1 MRKEWTS
8 QTIFG
13 ACAGILVVALGLTFL
28 LIGLQ
33 SYQTFTQSHLPLG
46 DYFLGT
52 SFDGHTRFGIIPFA
66 VGSLL
71 LVILSLLIAVPL
83 SIGVALYLTEVA
95 PPWIKAP
102 LRGVV
107 ELFLG
112 IPSVIFGLLGLV
124 VLVPF
129 FATLLNNLA
138 QFFTGVPSVNGHAPI
153 FYNGSGILPAV
164 VVISFMVMPT
174 ITTISVDAL
183 TAVPRE
189 LREGSL
195 ALGATRWQTLSKTII
210 PAALPGIMTG
220 VILGATRALGETL
233 AVAFVIGNSGTFPV
247 RFLNVY
253 PYIEIGNTGVL
264 TTTLL
269 SFPDSVHGEKLYNV
283 VWTTAFILLII
294 SALTVAAS
302 RAVASRRIYA

>member
-13 ACAGILVVALGLTFL
+13 ACAGILVIALGLTFL
-28 LIGLQ
+28 LIGLN
-33 SYQTFTQSHLPLG
+33 SYQTFTKSHLPLG

-52 SFDGHTRFGIIPFA
+52 SFDGHSNFGIVPLV
-66 VGSLL
+66 VGSSL
-71 LVILSLLIAVPL
+71 LVVLSLLIAVPL
-83 SIGVALYLTEVA
+83 SVGVALFLTEVA

-102 LRGVV
+102 LRAVV

-129 FATLLNNLA
+129 FANLLNNLA
-138 QFFTGVPSVNGHAPI
+138 QFFTGAASVHGQAPK
-153 FYNGSGILPAV
+153 FYPGSGILPAV
-164 VVISFMVMPT
+164 VVISFMIMPT

-195 ALGATRWQTLSKTII
+195 ALGAT
-210 PAALPGIMTG
+210 
-220 VILGATRALGETL
+220 
-233 AVAFVIGNSGTFPV
+233 
-247 RFLNVY
+247 
-253 PYIEIGNTGVL
+253 
-264 TTTLL
+264 
-269 SFPDSVHGEKLYNV
+269 
-283 VWTTAFILLII
+283 
-294 SALTVAAS
+294 
-302 RAVASRRIYA
+302 